1 MITINK
7 YRVNK
12 LIPLATEIIKSTD
25 FKEKKIPE
33 NSIPKEYNGYIS
45 SFNANCIIMTPLAVS
60 IMYNAGSGSSEDK
73 SKITKWIFD
82 VLKKENASF
91 TSKTNLVEYI
101 EANSTDGKLNHT
113 ALINILTAGSAL
125 KLAIRKFKLV

>member
-25 FKEKKIPE
+25 FEEKKLPE
-33 NSIPKEYNGYIS
+33 NSIQKEYNGYIS
-45 SFNANCIIMTPLAVS
+45 SFNANCIIMIPLAVS
-60 IMYNAGSGSSEDK
+60 IMYNASKGSNEDK
-73 SKITKWIFD
+73 SKITKWIYD
-82 VLKKENASF
+82 VLKKENESF
-91 TSKTNLVEYI
+91 TTKNDLIDYI
-101 EANSTDGKLNHT
+101 EVNSTNGKLNNT